1 MAAGQAKASDVAA
14 YDKLG
19 LIWRMAARLPPLESF
34 RVLDAC
40 VRHANFT
47 RAAAELGVT
56 PAAVSL
62 RMRDL
67 EADLGVPLFVRHG
80 PRVAATSQAVAIA
93 AAAAQGL
100 AAIAGAVAAARP
112 GSAPIRLTAPPT
124 FAAQWLAPRLAA
136 WHARPGAAPIRLDA
150 ATDLRPAEAFDV
162 AIRAGLGPWPGF
174 EGRALLPMEAAPMLS
189 PELAQGRRLTKA
201 SDLLTLPLLPHPD
214 WPRWLG
220 EAGAASGAPRFYGS
234 ELATSDLDASVALA
248 GAAVALLPPNL
259 FGRYVAEGRL
269 LQPFGPMLRGPEA
282 YHLLTRADERRASVL
297 SFRDWLATQ
306 AAT

>member
-1 MAAGQAKASDVAA
+1 MPSRA
-14 YDKLG
+14 
-19 LIWRMAARLPPLESF
+19 PPLESF

-62 RMRDL
+62 RIRDL
-67 EADLGVPLFVRHG
+67 EADLGVALFVRRG
-80 PRVAATSQAVAIA
+80 PRVTATAQAASIA
-93 AAAAQGL
+93 AATAQGL
-100 AAIAGAVAAARP
+100 SGIRAAVAAARS

-124 FAAQWLAPRLAA
+124 FATHWLAPRLAA
-136 WHARPGAAPIRLDA
+136 WHALHDAAPIRLDV
-150 ATDLRPAEAFDV
+150 ATDVRATETFDV

-174 EGRALLPMEAAPMLS
+174 EALALLPMEAAPMLS
-189 PELAQGRRLTKA
+189 PGLVERRALMNPA
-201 SDLLTLPLLPHPD
+201 DLLAFPLLPHPD

-220 EAGAASGAPRFYGS
+220 EAGVTAGARFYGT

-259 FGRYVAEGRL
+259 FGRYVEEGRL
-269 LQPFGPMLRGPEA
+269 IRPFGPTLRGPEA
-282 YHLLTRADERRASVL
+282 YHLLTRPGERRAPVL
-297 SFRDWLATQ
+297 AFRAWLAAEAGTCASAP
-306 AAT
+306 AAPHLTHVHPD